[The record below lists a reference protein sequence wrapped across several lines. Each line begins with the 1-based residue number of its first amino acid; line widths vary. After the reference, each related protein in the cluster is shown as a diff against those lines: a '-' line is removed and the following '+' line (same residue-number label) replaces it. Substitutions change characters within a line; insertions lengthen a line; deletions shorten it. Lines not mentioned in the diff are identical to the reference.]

1 MSFRSILQLL
11 VAVTLGLFQLAMAE
25 SVKIHNLSFA
35 VDSIDSS
42 RNSVIELTIFGEKE
56 LIPSQARDSRI
67 VAKYWERLDDPSL
80 IEARISPFPVNQI
93 QQFIQLSASAKDYRI
108 AGLGLGALV
117 MHPQS
122 SLELVDETLWGL
134 DLKAAQFATNIAL
147 DSLSGIRTTLG
158 TEMPLLALAAYF
170 RPGSLDPNDLR
181 YSGNSKPE
189 FIRYLS
195 KRYIQSLME
204 GREQLASKML
214 TGYSF
219 LFKSEP
225 SYLKKLIQL
234 GSVIPPILK
243 GFREG
248 KDISVLTLRDISR
261 GDERIRA
268 ILDPAYTNFI
278 NSTAQRNIEEKKYG
292 YALWLLSKISFETRT
307 PSTHD
312 LTLTILQNLKGQD
325 RSPVLRTGVSSFLG
339 KMSSH
344 DERIANEYKR
354 LLYEQMRFILQQNEP
369 QRFNIFFGL
378 LLAINPDPSEL
389 NDRLRVARADHY
401 LQKGEIGTG
410 LVLLKSLR
418 GSLPTSEQMWI
429 NFRILWLEYTV
440 LIYVAG
446 FVFLVSLVTFV
457 VRLFSTLKSLS
468 KLSGTRSDPEPL
480 IDEELFEKQQEY
492 VSHADDEDIPLFVKG
507 GSATQ
512 LTPIAHE
519 YMSLLHIFDL
529 LPGATLQDVK
539 RVYRDEMK
547 RLHPDMG
554 SGISHTEDTEA
565 IMRYKAAYNRII
577 EIEREGLISEDE
589 KQSLKRRS
597 EILHSW

>member
-1 MSFRSILQLL
+1 MSFRSILHLL
-11 VAVTLGLFQLAMAE
+11 VAVTLGLFQLALAE
-25 SVKIHNLSFA
+25 SVKIHNLSFP

-56 LIPSQARDSRI
+56 LIPLQAQDSRI
-67 VAKYWERLDDPSL
+67 VAKYWEKLDDPNL
-80 IEARISPFPVNQI
+80 VQARIDPFPVNQI
-93 QQFIQLSASAKDYRI
+93 QKFIELSAAAKEYRI

-158 TEMPLLALAAYF
+158 TEMPLLALQAYF

-195 KRYIQSLME
+195 KRYIQSLMDGKE
-204 GREQLASKML
+204 PLASKML

-219 LFKSEP
+219 LFKAEP

-234 GSVIPPILK
+234 GSVIPPVLE
-243 GFREG
+243 GFKEG
-248 KDISVLTLRDISR
+248 KDTSVLALRDISN
-261 GDERIRA
+261 GDERVRS

-278 NSTAQRNIEEKKYG
+278 NSTVKVNVEEKKYG

-307 PSTHD
+307 PTTHD
-312 LTLTILQNLKGQD
+312 LTLTILKNLKGQD
-325 RSPVLRTGVSSFLG
+325 RSPILRTGVSSFLG

-354 LLYEQMRFILQQNEP
+354 LLDEQMHFILGQNEP

-378 LLAINPDPSEL
+378 LLAINPDPSPL
-389 NDRLRVARADHY
+389 NDQLRVARADYY
-401 LQKGEIGTG
+401 LKKGEIGTG

-418 GSLPTSEQMWI
+418 GALPTSQQTWI
-429 NFRILWLEYTV
+429 NCRILWLEYAV
-440 LIYVAG
+440 PICIAGLILILSLAT
-446 FVFLVSLVTFV
+446 FLVRF
-457 VRLFSTLKSLS
+457 FSTLSS
-468 KLSGTRSDPEPL
+468 INKLSRTKSEPEPL

-492 VSHADDEDIPLFVKG
+492 VSHADDEDLPLFVKG

-529 LPGATLQDVK
+529 LPGASVQDVK

-565 IMRYKAAYNRII
+565 IMRYKAAYSRII